1 MTRPTTGRSGG
12 RPRCAATPPPQAA
25 PTAKSP
31 VVRPSGGPD
40 PPGRPADCLARP
52 ARRCHRA
59 RLRVRIG
66 LDRAGAGR
74 LLSGRHVSRLP
85 PHRPGP
91 RRGRPDP
98 AVAPRRPGPSARGER
113 RPLGLRS
120 RKPHRRPHPGM
131 GILSRSVRPRRRGP
145 LYLER
150 HPGGG
155 LRALPDD
162 PDRRR
167 GTTLVASGDFNGD
180 GVPDLASP
188 DGVKLGLGDGTFGS
202 PSIALPWPDG
212 VVPGSITSIAVFRP
226 APGGSLDLA
235 VTLSGADV
243 PADPGSVV
251 VFPGAGDGT
260 FRAPASY
267 PAGIDPMA
275 LVAADFRPGGAVD
288 LAVVDAA
295 PDVLDVRGSVSPL
308 RGLGDGT
315 FRSRATS
322 SAGAGPTSPS
332 ATRGTRP

>member
-1 MTRPTTGRSGG
+1 M
-12 RPRCAATPPPQAA
+12 
-25 PTAKSP
+25 
-31 VVRPSGGPD
+31 
-40 PPGRPADCLARP
+40 
-52 ARRCHRA
+52 
-59 RLRVRIG
+59 
-66 LDRAGAGR
+66 
-74 LLSGRHVSRLP
+74 
-85 PHRPGP
+85 
-91 RRGRPDP
+91 
-98 AVAPRRPGPSARGER
+98 
-113 RPLGLRS
+113 
-120 RKPHRRPHPGM
+120 
-131 GILSRSVRPRRRGP
+131 
-145 LYLER
+145 
-150 HPGGG
+150 
-155 LRALPDD
+155 
-162 PDRRR
+162 
-167 GTTLVASGDFNGD
+167 
-180 GVPDLASP
+180 PDLASP
-188 DGVKLGLGDGTFGS
+188 DGVKLGLGDGTFRS

-288 LAVVDAA
+288 LAVVDAG
-295 PDVLDVRGSVSPL
+295 PDVLNVRGSVSLL

-332 ATRGTRP
+332 ATRGTGP